1 MTDGKYAISDVLVDR
16 SALKNKQNYVSWS
29 KQGHIAYVLD
39 PENDDGFN
47 STEGNLRLTYMECV
61 DGLTWQ
67 LAPPTFLNISSI
79 LHHSRFEASAHYNT
93 VAYTKPFPST
103 AYVLFSNTG
112 WDLFTADCTGAV
124 TILVTG
130 IKKVTDHKPNRH
142 LAALEEINE
151 NIKQVQFS
159 RSSFNTCEAFYSD
172 YQTTYQHVPG
182 NAILTAKWLNLD
194 KMVIANNPAI
204 RIKQDATNQVLNGCA
219 SKMGAASDDT
229 HGYYYR
235 YNISQHKSYG
245 PCHPL
250 PTKQACIAVRQNGE
264 VCLFHQEDHGIDYVK
279 AVGKLSDEDDEHI
292 SKCSIGFH
300 SDGTIVIVAYYGI
313 SQKLRFYEIQINW
326 SYLKIAAKMLVE
338 NPSYKVPVEEKT
350 PVSFSVKKFM
360 EKDVSS
366 LIDGYKLINVDAI
379 SPTYEE
385 NSNLEILITLENRR
399 LNVTDPVKTL
409 VLRYF
414 LEHVPMIKQIRQS
427 FKDIASK
434 NGIDVLSLTDTSCT
448 LKYIQKLEIN
458 DAVISMETLHLDMY
472 IGLTLS
478 TGVIKLFNRTNF
490 EEIHNKFSAS
500 YKNNDPEVSLPESVS
515 TLLDA
520 GYEFPSMSIQPVYC
534 HISPNL
540 CAYVNLPID
549 KNILQLKCAVTQN
562 VDDQYLKRTKK
573 GLMLTKAAVLA
584 LRHTTACYF
593 GYFTDD
599 LVATIRNDL
608 AVLSKII
615 NESYAYRLRIS
626 ILQEAHRAINLNIDI
641 PHKQSDKMT
650 QSQPLQK
657 LLMLQLSLGTLKNWK
672 QTRSGKVALA
682 LVNLRY
688 ISSSVLYTLHTIYSN
703 MQRFARKGYPALDTL
718 VNAKMREECIVSVIG
733 PMRWCMDYIV
743 LLSQELMELDSAF
756 KSKNAEQIEKLIK
769 NSIVAPLILG
779 KIPRSFLVSSIA
791 NIKRLFTF
799 FQKFIEKMDPSIA
812 AKITAENQLGAFDVV
827 EDTLM
832 NEDDSVIQT
841 KFAGDISNDKMMGV
855 NTKAV
860 KAIITQPTIEAYFR
874 IGEMIKRLPVSL
886 SIFEKFLT
894 DADAPLRNIKLDAPM
909 SLAVEQQIVCQGHVS
924 KNFVDTIRKLCDV
937 FSKSVL
943 GYPGTRAS
951 DLYFYDVS
959 WLGFDSLGDDNDDND
974 DDDDGEN
981 NNNNDL
987 GFGDNTESSKDAAT
1001 TIDVV
1006 DVDGDILLGD
1016 ANDEGIKK
1024 PGEAILSFTDIKRTR
1039 NEYRRLLK
1047 RSIRY
1052 GGVIDYLR
1060 KEWVSPDDIMK
1071 CIGECDLKNGS
1082 STTTTISSHTKTA
1095 YMPPMASINE
1105 RKPIL
1110 RKCIRCGFI
1119 SLVHDEVMF
1128 VPNSMTFVANP
1139 VFQHYQ
1145 RVCICGGSWANL

>member
-1 MTDGKYAISDVLVDR
+1 MTKGLYVVSDALVDR
-16 SALKNKQNYVSWS
+16 SALKNKQNYISWS
-29 KQGHIAYVLD
+29 RQGHIAYILE

-47 STEGNLRLTYMECV
+47 GREGNLRLTYMECI
-61 DGLTWQ
+61 DGFTWQ

-79 LHHSRFEASAHYNT
+79 LNHSKFDSSMHYNSFT
-93 VAYTKPFPST
+93 FNKPFPPT
-103 AYVLFSNTG
+103 TFVLFSNTG
-112 WDLFTADCTGAV
+112 WDLFTADSSGAV

-130 IKKVTDHKPNRH
+130 IKKVTDHRPNEH
-142 LAALEEINE
+142 LATMEELNE
-151 NIKQVQFS
+151 NIKQVQYS

-172 YQTTYQHVPG
+172 YQTDYQIVPG
-182 NAILTAKWLNLD
+182 NTILSAKWLNLD
-194 KMVIANNPAI
+194 KMVITNNPAV
-204 RIKQDATNQVLNGCA
+204 RIKQDANNQVLNGCA

-229 HGYYYR
+229 YGYYYR

-250 PTKQACIAVRQNGE
+250 PTKQACIVVRENGE

-279 AVGKLSDEDDEHI
+279 VVRNLPEQNGEFI
-292 SKCSIGFH
+292 SKCSIGFLAD
-300 SDGTIVIVAYYGI
+300 SKVVIIAYYSV
-313 SQKLRFYEIQINW
+313 SQKLRFYEIEIDW
-326 SYLKIAAKMLVE
+326 SYLKVAAKMLVD
-338 NPSYKVPVEEKT
+338 NPSYKVPDQEKI
-350 PVSFSVKKFM
+350 PVNFAIKKVM
-360 EKDVSS
+360 EKNVDNLV
-366 LIDGYKLINVDAI
+366 DGYKVTNVNAI

-385 NSNLEILITLENRR
+385 NSNLEILISLEKNRI
-399 LNVTDPVKTL
+399 NVTDPVNTL
-409 VLRYF
+409 ILRYS
-414 LEHVPMIKQIRQS
+414 LMHVPMIKQIRQS

-434 NGIDVLSLTDTSCT
+434 NGIDVLTLSDSSCT
-448 LKYIQKLEIN
+448 LKYIQRLEIN
-458 DAVISMETLHLDMY
+458 DYVMSIETLHLDMY

-478 TGVIKLFNRTNF
+478 TGIIKLFDRANF
-490 EEIHNKFSAS
+490 KEIENKFSAS
-500 YKNNDPEVSLPESVS
+500 YKHKDPEVTLPESVS

-520 GYEFPSMSIQPVYC
+520 GFEFPSMQIQPVYS

-540 CAYVNLPID
+540 CVYVSLPID
-549 KNILQLKCAVTQN
+549 KNLLQLKCAVTQN
-562 VDDQYLKRTKK
+562 VDEQYLKRTKK
-573 GLMLTKAAVLA
+573 GLMLSKAAVLA

-608 AVLSKII
+608 VILSRLIS
-615 NESYAYRLRIS
+615 ESFASRLRIS

-657 LLMLQLSLGTLKNWK
+657 LLMLQLSLGTSKNWK
-672 QTRSGKVALA
+672 QTKSGKVALA

-703 MQRFARKGYPALDTL
+703 LQRFARKGYPALDTL

-756 KSKNAEQIEKLIK
+756 KSQNTKKVESLIN

-799 FQKFIEKMDPSIA
+799 FQKFIEKIDPNIA
-812 AKITAENQLGAFDVV
+812 AKITAENPLGAFDVV
-827 EDTLM
+827 EDILM
-832 NEDDSVIQT
+832 NEDDSVIQV

-855 NTKAV
+855 NSKST
-860 KAIITQPTIEAYFR
+860 KAIITQPTVEAYYR

-886 SIFEKFLT
+886 TMFEKFLT

-924 KNFVDTIRKLCDV
+924 RNFIDTIQKLCDV
-937 FSKSVL
+937 FGKTVL

-959 WLGFDSLGDDNDDND
+959 WLGFDMLDDEFD
-974 DDDDGEN
+974 DDLMDVEVVN
-981 NNNNDL
+981 
-987 GFGDNTESSKDAAT
+987 SSKDDLEM
-1001 TIDVV
+1001 IDA
-1006 DVDGDILLGD
+1006 DNDITKKS
-1016 ANDEGIKK
+1016 DEVIQ
-1024 PGEAILSFTDIKRTR
+1024 PFTDIRKTR
-1039 NEYRRLLK
+1039 AEYHKLLT
-1047 RSIRY
+1047 RSVRH
-1052 GGVIDYLR
+1052 GGVVDYLR

-1071 CIGECDLKNGS
+1071 CLGEYDRKNGS

-1095 YMPPMASINE
+1095 YMPPLTLMNE